1 MQLSTLA
8 NQLIMQTIIRAILIL
23 SMAVFSAGA
32 DTLKT
37 AVVTVA
43 GASSVG
49 NTITVNGTTRTA
61 ATAPTSFATQFATG
75 STATLAASNLAVA
88 YQLAP
93 AAGVIAQWNG
103 AAVVNFYALPNASLT
118 VTLGGGWG
126 TISVSTQTITNA
138 TAVRVPLSVEGL
150 AQQTNITSALVGAVG
165 SAYNTNQIPAAAGAL
180 ANFVNLSAAQVV
192 AGAKNFSGGLSGTGG
207 AGTNRIEVGLV
218 TTNGQNFGDPW
229 RSPGGGVGSEQFGLG
244 ASATTNYGLA
254 LGDSAL
260 ASGQFSTAVGY
271 GVNATNFGA
280 QGFGNSAFAG
290 GTNSLSVGN
299 LAQAFLRGDVALGDQ
314 SYAQGPWAT
323 AVGPDSAADAP
334 YASALGWGATAA
346 YAYATGIGYASA
358 PTAANQ
364 VAIGSAFGTTS
375 VLIPG
380 GLTVAGIITNAALGG
395 TNTIAGDLAIVSK
408 GASLVSGVNFL
419 PTGTNTCQRITGPTG
434 AFSVDQMD
442 NGRDGRIIILEN
454 TTSYVM
460 TIANN
465 SGAVAG
471 GAKIYTG
478 TGAGVAVASS
488 PGIAQLIYDSTLGY
502 WVLMNHN

>member
-75 STATLAASNLAVA
+75 STATLAASNLALA

-93 AAGVIAQWNG
+93 AAGVVAQWG
-103 AAVVNFYALPNASLT
+103 GGVTVSLYALPNAGLT
-118 VTLGGGWG
+118 VTFGSAWA
-126 TISVSTQTITNA
+126 SVSISTQTITNA

-150 AQQTNITSALVGAVG
+150 AQQTNIASAIVGAVG
-165 SAYNTNQIPAAAGAL
+165 SAYNTNVIPTSAPSMAL
-180 ANFVNLSAAQVV
+180 FLPN
-192 AGAKNFSGGLSGTGG
+192 GGYSGGIGGAYHWIGANYYDGSAGGVIYKYGTMSLMQITNFTGLYGTNSGLFNVSATNLLCYGNPISSVGTGLNSQAFGSNSISGGNGSYAFGG
-207 AGTNRIEVGLV
+207 AAYADSSVSVLG
-218 TTNGQNFGDPW
+218 
-229 RSPGGGVGSEQFGLG
+229 SASGVGSIAILG
-244 ASATTNYGLA
+244 IVDTNA
-254 LGDSAL
+254 
-260 ASGQFSTAVGY
+260 
-271 GVNATNFGA
+271 
-280 QGFGNSAFAG
+280 
-290 GTNSLSVGN
+290 
-299 LAQAFLRGDVALGDQ
+299 AQAIAIGLFAEASQ
-314 SYAQGPWAT
+314 
-323 AVGPDSAADAP
+323 P
-334 YASALGWGATAA
+334 YS
-346 YAYATGIGYASA
+346 
-358 PTAANQ
+358 
-364 VAIGSAFGTTS
+364 VAIGQNASTSLAHEIVLGTASEFVS
-375 VLIPG
+375 VPG
-380 GLTVAGIITNAALGG
+380 FVYNAALGG

-419 PTGTNTCQRITGPTG
+419 PTGTNTFQRITGPTG

-442 NGRDGRIIILEN
+442 NGRDGRIIIIEN